1 MGFMSGLPG
10 LCASFAIRH
19 LAFGILHRG
28 GATWERTLR
37 PSGMRRRDLLTLQ
50 LGRPGKSGN
59 RQKELCAMSESGGVV
74 PYEGIERRILL
85 IRGQKVMLDAHLAD
99 LYGVETKAL
108 VRAVKRNAARFPS
121 DFMFRL
127 TAGEF

>member
-1 MGFMSGLPG
+1 
-10 LCASFAIRH
+10 
-19 LAFGILHRG
+19 
-28 GATWERTLR
+28 
-37 PSGMRRRDLLTLQ
+37 
-50 LGRPGKSGN
+50 
-59 RQKELCAMSESGGVV
+59 MSESGGVV

-85 IRGQKVMLDAHLAD
+85 IRGQKAILDAHLAD

-127 TAGEF
+127 TAGEFETLRFQFGTSSAWGGRR